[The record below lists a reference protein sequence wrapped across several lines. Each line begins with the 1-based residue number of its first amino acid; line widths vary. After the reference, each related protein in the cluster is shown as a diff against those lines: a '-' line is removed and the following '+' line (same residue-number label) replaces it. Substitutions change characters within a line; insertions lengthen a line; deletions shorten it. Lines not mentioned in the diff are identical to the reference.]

1 MTPTLAISDKPD
13 AAALQKLVKAL
24 IEYNEAH
31 GGPRN
36 ARPLVILVSDPE
48 TNEVVGG
55 LYGATVYDQLK
66 IEILYLPEQLRGSG
80 LGRRLLEEAEA
91 EAIQRGC
98 RGVFLETFTFQ
109 SPGFYEH
116 LGYRRYGC
124 LEGFPPGH
132 SLIGLR
138 KQIVAERVRP
148 PEH

>member
-36 ARPLVILVSDPE
+36 ARPLVILVSDPG
-48 TNEVVGG
+48 TTEVVGG

-66 IEILYLPEQLRGSG
+66 IEILYLPENLRGSD
-80 LGRRLLEEAEA
+80 LGRRLLEQAEA
-91 EAIQRGC
+91 EAIERGC

-109 SPGFYEH
+109 APGFYEH

-124 LEGFPPGH
+124 LDDFPPGH
-132 SLIGLR
+132 SLTGLR
-138 KQIVAERVRP
+138 KELSA
-148 PEH
+148 